1 MIMVKLLSFVKD
13 FFRNQKRKGLSYTDP
28 VYEFFDG
35 AELKSVVKNT
45 NWEVC
50 QDDGF
55 FHLRDSKGRDFNVS
69 ISTILQCLQI
79 AEKKY
84 WVPEIDKKF
93 WRLVNRRYTLI
104 TNDLDDNC

>member
-1 MIMVKLLSFVKD
+1 MIKVISFIKD
-13 FFRNQKRKGLSYTDP
+13 FFYLDP

>member
-1 MIMVKLLSFVKD
+1 MIKPVLFIKKLFERPAKLVHA
-13 FFRNQKRKGLSYTDP
+13 DP

-35 AELKSVVKNT
+35 AELTSVVKNT
-45 NWEVC
+45 DWERC

-84 WVPEIDKKF
+84 WVPEIDYKF
-93 WRLVNRRYTLI
+93 WRLVNGRYKLI
-104 TNDLDDNC
+104 PSDKFPERI

>member
-1 MIMVKLLSFVKD
+1 MVKLLSFVKD
-13 FFRNQKRKGLSYTDP
+13 FIRNQKRKGLIYTDP

>member
-1 MIMVKLLSFVKD
+1 MIKLISLVKD
-13 FFRNQKRKGLSYTDP
+13 FFRKPKRKGLIYSDP

-84 WVPEIDKKF
+84 WVPEIDEKF
-93 WRLVNRRYTLI
+93 WRLVNGRYKLI
-104 TNDLDDNC
+104 SDNKISKCNN

>member
-1 MIMVKLLSFVKD
+1 MIKLISLVKD
-13 FFRNQKRKGLSYTDP
+13 FFRKPKRKGLIYSDP

-55 FHLRDSKGRDFNVS
+55 FHLREDRKSV
-69 ISTILQCLQI
+69 
-79 AEKKY
+79 
-84 WVPEIDKKF
+84 V
-93 WRLVNRRYTLI
+93 
-104 TNDLDDNC
+104 

>member
-1 MIMVKLLSFVKD
+1 MVKLLSFVKNL
-13 FFRNQKRKGLSYTDP
+13 FRNQKRKGLIYTDP

>member
-1 MIMVKLLSFVKD
+1 M
-13 FFRNQKRKGLSYTDP
+13 
-28 VYEFFDG
+28 
-35 AELKSVVKNT
+35 KNT

>member
-1 MIMVKLLSFVKD
+1 MIKLISLVKD
-13 FFRNQKRKGLSYTDP
+13 FFRKPKRKGLIYS
-28 VYEFFDG
+28 
-35 AELKSVVKNT
+35 ELKSVVKNT

-84 WVPEIDKKF
+84 WVPEIDEKF
-93 WRLVNRRYTLI
+93 WRLVNGRYKLI
-104 TNDLDDNC
+104 SDNKISKCNN

>member
-1 MIMVKLLSFVKD
+1 MIKPLLFIKEIFNKS
-13 FFRNQKRKGLSYTDP
+13 KRKELIYSDP

-79 AEKKY
+79 AEKK
-84 WVPEIDKKF
+84 I
-93 WRLVNRRYTLI
+93 LGAGNR
-104 TNDLDDNC
+104 